1 MSLPKTYEKL
11 VAVKSDADLRS
22 ACEVQKVDLKMP
34 LPGDILVKTHYSG
47 VNAADYLM
55 ALGRYLASTP
65 PPFDLGAESVG
76 EVVAIG
82 DGVENVKVGD
92 HVLSIGD
99 GGFKDYFSMKAR
111 HAIPVPSS
119 APEIVS
125 LGVSGLTASIAMERT
140 AQMTSGET
148 ILVTAAAGGTGSI
161 VVQLAKIAG
170 NTVIGTCGNDDKVA
184 FLQSIGCDRPINYRE
199 EDLKQVLKHEYPDG
213 MDIVFESV
221 GGEMFDL
228 AVKALAVHGRLIV
241 IGAISEYEE
250 GPQAVTRPRIGYSL
264 MNKSASIRAFWLM
277 NFFNYTSEHMM
288 KLLTLVNDGK
298 LKLNADDTVFKGA
311 IGALD
316 ALEYMYAGKNIGK
329 LVVDFTD

>member
-11 VAVKSDADLRS
+11 VAVKVDNNLRDACD
-22 ACEVQKVDLKMP
+22 VQTVDLPMP
-34 LPGDILVKTHYSG
+34 SSGEILVKTHYSG

-65 PPFDLGAESVG
+65 PPHDLGAESVG

-82 DGVENVKVGD
+82 DGVDNLKVGD

-99 GGFKDYFSMKAR
+99 GGFKEYFITKAR
-111 HAIPVPSS
+111 RAIPVPHS

-140 AQMTSGET
+140 AQMTTGET
-148 ILVTAAAGGTGSI
+148 VLVTAAAGGTGSI

-184 FLQSIGCDRPINYRE
+184 FLNSIGCDRPINYRQE
-199 EDLKQVLKHEYPDG
+199 ALKDVLKNEYPDG
-213 MDIVFESV
+213 VDIVFESV
-221 GGEMFDL
+221 GGEMFDTS
-228 AVKALAVHGRLIV
+228 VKALAVHGRVIV
-241 IGAISEYEE
+241 IGAISEYES
-250 GPQAVTRPRIGYSL
+250 GPQPVNRPRIGYSL

-277 NFFNYTSEHMM
+277 NFFGHTSEHMM
-288 KLLTLVNDGK
+288 KLLTLVNEGK

-311 IGALD
+311 AGALD
-316 ALEYMYAGKNIGK
+316 ALEHMYAGKNIGK
-329 LVVDFTD
+329 VVVDFTA